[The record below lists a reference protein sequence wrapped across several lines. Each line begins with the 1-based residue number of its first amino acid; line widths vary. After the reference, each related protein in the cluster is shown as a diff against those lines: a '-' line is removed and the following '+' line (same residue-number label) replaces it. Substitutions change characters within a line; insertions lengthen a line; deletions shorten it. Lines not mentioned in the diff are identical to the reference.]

1 MENLLKNIS
10 NYFLRGIL
18 ILILTSCQNDLS
30 IDCENCYA
38 ISNTNIIDV
47 ENGQINSNMTLIIKD
62 SYIFEIGKIATFE
75 ISKEI
80 PVIDGT
86 DKYVIPGLWDM
97 HAHSSIDTITRS
109 VAFPLW
115 IANGVTGIRNMK
127 ADCYDE
133 EYPCEKWGEVNINV
147 AKAWRK
153 EISAG
158 TLLGPRSILSS
169 QYVDGPRSDSSTVL
183 SPGTPEH
190 GREHVKFLKK
200 RGVDF
205 IKVYEELPRDVYFA
219 VADEANKQG
228 MVFAG
233 HVSYEVK
240 MSEAIKAGQKSIE
253 HCCEGNIMDE
263 CSRMEDELR
272 KKWSDALENETFN
285 LGEIILDMANTYDSE
300 KCDRLFELM
309 KEYGTWFTP
318 TLTATESQ
326 YPYYYDWQTDERLK
340 YIPKSERD
348 LWREWV
354 DGYNLYFGEWD
365 EESQKIMRKRR
376 FEIILAMH
384 NKGIPL
390 LAGPDSANQG
400 VFWGSSI
407 HEELELLVMAGLSER
422 EALKTATLN
431 PAIFLEAT
439 DSLGTVSKGKLAD
452 LILLDANPLD
462 NINNTKKING
472 VVTNGRYFNKKAL
485 DSLLLNVEMNVK
497 NNFN

>member
-1 MENLLKNIS
+1 MKNSLKNIS
-10 NYFLRGIL
+10 SYFLAGIL
-18 ILILTSCQNDLS
+18 ILILTNCQNNES
-30 IDCENCYA
+30 IDYENCYA
-38 ISNTNIIDV
+38 ITNTNIIDIESGLV
-47 ENGQINSNMTLIIKD
+47 NSNMTLIIKD
-62 SYIFEIGKIATFE
+62 NYIFEIGKIETLE
-75 ISKEI
+75 ISKKTPI
-80 PVIDGT
+80 IDGT
-86 DKYVIPGLWDM
+86 DQYVIPGLWDM
-97 HAHSSIDTITRS
+97 HAHNSTDTITRS

-115 IANGVTGIRNMK
+115 IANGVTGIRNMS

-133 EYPCEKWGEVNINV
+133 EYPCEKWNEVNINQ
-147 AKAWRK
+147 AKAMRR
-153 EISAG
+153 EVSAG
-158 TLLGPRSILSS
+158 TLLGPRSILGSH
-169 QYVDGPRSDSSTVL
+169 YVNGPRGDSSTVL

-233 HVSYEVK
+233 HVSYKIK

-263 CSRMEDELR
+263 CSLIEGELR
-272 KKWSDALENETFN
+272 KKWADALENETLN
-285 LGEIILDMANTYDSE
+285 LGEIILEMAKTYDSE
-300 KCDRLFELM
+300 KCNHLFDLM

-318 TLTATESQ
+318 TLMVFEGQ
-326 YPYYYDWQTDERLK
+326 YPFYYDWRKDDRLK
-340 YIPKSERD
+340 YMPKSERD
-348 LWREWV
+348 LWREFQ
-354 DGYNLYFGEWD
+354 DDYNLYFGEWS
-365 EESQKIMRKRR
+365 EESENIMRKRR

-422 EALKTATLN
+422 EALITATLN

-462 NINNTKKING
+462 NISNTKKING
-472 VVTNGRYFNKKAL
+472 VVTNGRFFNKKAL